1 MGYTRKWVPPTIPL
15 RDNLP
20 AWKLIC
26 QDIHDALLLA
36 GLTQTATAGQLDIAG
51 VAALPAD
58 GSYAGFREYA
68 FSDALQAT
76 APVILKLEFG
86 CGTEGL
92 AAGYYYYNRSRT
104 IRVRGTVTFKG
115 VASQAFV
122 WPQEFNDISAS
133 ITTQLTNLGTS
144 YLSYD
149 PAKGFLGFVYGA
161 GSRNKPQSQTDGGY
175 HGATLTVFLQRD
187 TDPNGAPNANGLAIY
202 SPSLPVRDG
211 ENLWTDG
218 ILPAAFCQYL
228 TESGA
233 SASYTTMATRIGGVQ
248 APVIPGQ
255 LNVQEMFYAAPEL
268 KPFPWMVT
276 YTQNGLP
283 EGAEFDIEVFPG
295 TTHKFIGLGNET
307 NIGTDQIIGQRGA
320 IAMLFE

>member
-1 MGYTRKWVPPTIPL
+1 MGYVRKWVPPTIPL

-36 GLTQTATAGQLDIAG
+36 GLTQTATAGQLNIAG

-92 AAGYYYYNRSRT
+92 GVGYGQARSRT
-104 IRVRGTVTFKG
+104 IGVRGTVTFKG
-115 VASQAFV
+115 VASRAFA
-122 WPQEFNDISAS
+122 WPQEFNANSANV
-133 ITTQLTNLGTS
+133 TTQLTNLGTS

-161 GSRNKPQSQTDGGY
+161 GSRNKPHASTESSY
-175 HGATLTVFLQRD
+175 YGATLTIFLQRD

-211 ENLWTDG
+211 AGLWTTG
-218 ILPAAFCQYL
+218 ILPPAYCQYL

-233 SASYTTMATRIGGVQ
+233 SAAYTTMATRIGGTQ

-255 LNVQEMFYAAPEL
+255 VNVQEMFYAAPEL

-283 EGAEFDIEVFPG
+283 EGTEFDIEVFPG

-307 NIGTDQIIGQRGA
+307 NIGTDALIGQRGA

>member
-1 MGYTRKWVPPTIPL
+1 MGYTRKWVPPSIPL

-58 GSYAGFREYA
+58 DSYAGFREYA

-86 CGTEGL
+86 CGAEGL
-92 AAGYYYYNRSRT
+92 AYGYGQLRSRT
-104 IRVRGTVTFKG
+104 IRVCGTVTFKG
-115 VASQAFV
+115 VASRTFV
-122 WPQEFNDISAS
+122 WPQGHPGVGQNRTS
-133 ITTQLTNLGTS
+133 QLTNYGTS

-149 PAKGFLGFVYGA
+149 SAKGFLGFVYGA
-161 GSRNKPQSQTDGGY
+161 GSRNKPHADLAGSY
-175 HGATLTVFLQRD
+175 YGASLTIFLQRD
-187 TDPNGAPNANGLAIY
+187 TGANGAPNANGLAIY
-202 SPSLPVRDG
+202 SPSLPSNEQG
-211 ENLWTDG
+211 SLWSAG
-218 ILPAAFCQYL
+218 VLPPAYCQYL
-228 TESGA
+228 TGSGA
-233 SASYTTMATRIGGVQ
+233 GASYTTMATRVGGAE

-255 LNVQEMFYAAPEL
+255 VNVQEMFYATPEL

-283 EGAEFDIEVFPG
+283 EGTEFDLEVFPG

-307 NIGTDQIIGQRGA
+307 SIGTDQIIGQRGA

>member
-58 GSYAGFREYA
+58 NSYAGFREYA

-86 CGTEGL
+86 CGMEGL
-92 AAGYYYYNRSRT
+92 SSYPLYDRSRT

-115 VASQAFV
+115 VASRAFA
-122 WPQEFNDISAS
+122 WPQELNVNSAS
-133 ITTQLTNLGTS
+133 VTTQLTNLGTS

-161 GSRNKPQSQTDGGY
+161 GSRNKPHASTEGSY
-175 HGATLTVFLQRD
+175 YGATLTIFLQRD
-187 TDPNGAPNANGLAIY
+187 TDANGAPNANGLAIY
-202 SPSLPVRDG
+202 SPSLTL
-211 ENLWTDG
+211 NNTSSLWTNG
-218 ILPAAFCQYL
+218 VMPTAFSQYL
-228 TESGA
+228 TGSRA
-233 SASYTTMATRIGGVQ
+233 SAAYTTMAIRIGGAQ
-248 APVIPGQ
+248 APVIPGKV
-255 LNVQEMFYAAPEL
+255 NVQEMFYAAPEL

-276 YTQNGLP
+276 YIQNGLP
-283 EGAEFDIEVFPG
+283 EGTEFDLEVFPG

-307 NIGTDQIIGQRGA
+307 NISTDRIIGQRGA

>member
-1 MGYTRKWVPPTIPL
+1 MGYVRKWVPPTIPL
-15 RDNLP
+15 RNDLP

-58 GSYAGFREYA
+58 NSYAGFREYA

-92 AAGYYYYNRSRT
+92 NSDYSTLRSRT

-115 VASQAFV
+115 VASRSFV
-122 WPQEFNDISAS
+122 WPQEHYGNTPQG
-133 ITTQLTNLGTS
+133 TTQLTNTGTS
-144 YLSYD
+144 FLSYD

-161 GSRNKPQSQTDGGY
+161 GSRNKPHADSGGSY
-175 HGATLTVFLQRD
+175 YGATLTIFLQRD
-187 TDPNGAPNANGLAIY
+187 TGANGAPNANGLAIY
-202 SPSLPVRDG
+202 SPSLPAAG
-211 ENLWTDG
+211 IGNLWAAG
-218 ILPAAFCQYL
+218 ILPAAYCQYL
-228 TESGA
+228 TGSGA
-233 SASYTTMATRIGGVQ
+233 GAAHTAMAIRVGGNE
-248 APVIPGQ
+248 APVISGQ
-255 LNVQEMFYAAPEL
+255 VNVQEMFYAAPEL

-276 YTQNGLP
+276 YANNNGLP
-283 EGAEFDIEVFPG
+283 EGTEFDIEVFPG
-295 TTHKFIGLGNET
+295 TTSKFIGLGNET
-307 NIGTDQIIGQRGA
+307 NIGTDPIIGQRGA

>member
-1 MGYTRKWVPPTIPL
+1 MGYVRKWVPPTIPL
-15 RDNLP
+15 RDDLP

-51 VAALPAD
+51 VATLPAD
-58 GSYAGFREYA
+58 NSYAGFREYA

-92 AAGYYYYNRSRT
+92 SSYSYYDRSRT

-115 VASQAFV
+115 VASRAFA
-122 WPQEFNDISAS
+122 WPQELNVNPGN
-133 ITTQLTNLGTS
+133 ITSQLTNLGTS

-149 PAKGFLGFVYGA
+149 SAKGFLGFVYGA
-161 GSRNKPQSQTDGGY
+161 GSRNKPHASTESSY
-175 HGATLTVFLQRD
+175 YGASLTIFLQRD

-202 SPSLPVRDG
+202 SPSLTANSTLD
-211 ENLWTDG
+211 LWANG
-218 ILPAAFCQYL
+218 VIPAAYCQYL
-228 TESGA
+228 TGSRA
-233 SASYTTMATRIGGVQ
+233 SASYTTMAIRVGGAE

-255 LNVQEMFYAAPEL
+255 VNVQEMFYAAPEL

-283 EGAEFDIEVFPG
+283 EGTEFDLEVFPG

-307 NIGTDQIIGQRGA
+307 NIGTDSIIGQRGA

>member
-1 MGYTRKWVPPTIPL
+1 MGYTRKWVPPSIPL
-15 RDNLP
+15 RDDLP

-58 GSYAGFREYA
+58 NSYAGFREYA

-86 CGTEGL
+86 CGAEGL
-92 AAGYYYYNRSRT
+92 GIGYGLARSRT

-115 VASQAFV
+115 VASRVFV
-122 WPQEFNDISAS
+122 WPQEHPTSGPNN
-133 ITTQLTNLGTS
+133 TTQLTNTGTS
-144 YLSYD
+144 FLSYD

-161 GSRNKPQSQTDGGY
+161 GSRNKPQVIAEGGY
-175 HGATLTVFLQRD
+175 HGATLTIFLQRD
-187 TDPNGAPNANGLAIY
+187 TGANGAPNANGLAIY
-202 SPSLPVRDG
+202 SPSLPERGAVT
-211 ENLWTDG
+211 LWTTG
-218 ILPAAFCQYL
+218 VLPPAYCQYL
-228 TESGA
+228 TGSGA
-233 SASYTTMATRIGGVQ
+233 GASYTTMAVRVGGTE

-255 LNVQEMFYAAPEL
+255 VNVQEMFYAAPEL

-276 YTQNGLP
+276 YTHNGLP
-283 EGAEFDIEVFPG
+283 EGTEFDLEVFPG

-307 NIGTDQIIGQRGA
+307 NIGTDAIIGQRGA

>member
-58 GSYAGFREYA
+58 NSYAGFREYA

-86 CGTEGL
+86 CGSEGL
-92 AAGYYYYNRSRT
+92 SAGYAAIRSRT
-104 IRVRGTVTFKG
+104 LRVRGTVTFKG
-115 VASQAFV
+115 VASRAFV
-122 WPQEFNDISAS
+122 WPQEHFGALPQG
-133 ITTQLTNLGTS
+133 TTQLTNTGTS

-161 GSRNKPQSQTDGGY
+161 GSRNKPQMDPTGGY
-175 HGATLTVFLQRD
+175 HGATLAIFLQRD
-187 TDPNGAPNANGLAIY
+187 TGANGVPNADGLAIY
-202 SPSLPVRDG
+202 SPSLPVKQSID
-211 ENLWTDG
+211 LWTDG
-218 ILPAAFCQYL
+218 VLPPAFCQYL
-228 TESGA
+228 TGSGA
-233 SASYTTMATRIGGVQ
+233 SVAYTTMATRIGGAE

-255 LNVQEMFYAAPEL
+255 VNVQEMFYAAPEL

-276 YTQNGLP
+276 YAHNGLP
-283 EGAEFDIEVFPG
+283 EGTEFDIEVFPG

-307 NIGTDQIIGQRGA
+307 SIGTDAIIGQRGA

>member
-1 MGYTRKWVPPTIPL
+1 MSYVRKWVPPSIPL
-15 RDNLP
+15 RDSLP

-58 GSYAGFREYA
+58 NSYAGFCEYA

-76 APVILKLEFG
+76 APVIIKLEFG
-86 CGTEGL
+86 CGAEGL
-92 AAGYYYYNRSRT
+92 TSGSSSYCRSRT
-104 IRVRGTVTFKG
+104 LRIRGTVTFKG
-115 VASQAFV
+115 VASRTFP
-122 WPQEFNDISAS
+122 WPQEANNSS
-133 ITTQLTNLGTS
+133 GVTTQLTNYGTS
-144 YLSYD
+144 YLTYD
-149 PAKGFLGFVYGA
+149 GAKGFLGFVYGA
-161 GSRNKPQSQTDGGY
+161 GSRNKPHSHSSGSY
-175 HGATLTVFLQRD
+175 YGATLTIFLQRD

-202 SPSLPVRDG
+202 SPSLTV
-211 ENLWTDG
+211 NNTSSLWTNG
-218 ILPAAFCQYL
+218 VIPTAFCQYL
-228 TESGA
+228 SGSGA
-233 SASYTTMATRIGGVQ
+233 SAAYTTMATRIGGAE

-255 LNVQEMFYAAPEL
+255 VNVQEMFYAAPEL

-276 YTQNGLP
+276 YTHNGLP
-283 EGAEFDIEVFPG
+283 EGTEFDLEVFPG

-307 NIGTDQIIGQRGA
+307 NIGTDSIIGQHGA

>member
-15 RDNLP
+15 RNDLP

-92 AAGYYYYNRSRT
+92 ASYYLYVRGRT

-115 VASQAFV
+115 VASRAFV
-122 WPQEFNDISAS
+122 WPQENNVNSAS
-133 ITTQLTNLGTS
+133 VTAQLTNFGTS

-161 GSRNKPQSQTDGGY
+161 GSRNKPYIYSDGSY
-175 HGATLTVFLQRD
+175 YGASLTIFLQRD
-187 TDPNGAPNANGLAIY
+187 TGANGTPNANGLAIY
-202 SPSLPVRDG
+202 SPSLPRQDVM
-211 ENLWTDG
+211 NLWTDG
-218 ILPAAFCQYL
+218 ILPPAYCQYL

-233 SASYTTMATRIGGVQ
+233 SASYTTMATRIGGAQ
-248 APVIPGQ
+248 APVIPGKV
-255 LNVQEMFYAAPEL
+255 NVQEMFYAAPEL

-276 YTQNGLP
+276 YTHNGLP
-283 EGAEFDIEVFPG
+283 EGTEFDLEVFPG

-307 NIGTDQIIGQRGA
+307 NIGTDAIIGQRGA

>member
-1 MGYTRKWVPPTIPL
+1 MGYVRKWVPPSIPL
-15 RDNLP
+15 RNNLP

-51 VAALPAD
+51 VADLPAD

-86 CGTEGL
+86 CGTENL
-92 AAGYYYYNRSRT
+92 SSYSYYARSRT

-115 VASQAFV
+115 VASWAFV
-122 WPQEFNDISAS
+122 WPQEINVTPGNV
-133 ITTQLTNLGTS
+133 TTQLTNLGTS

-149 PAKGFLGFVYGA
+149 LAKGFLGFVYGA
-161 GSRNKPQSQTDGGY
+161 GSRNKPHASTEGSY
-175 HGATLTVFLQRD
+175 YGATLTIFLQRD
-187 TDPNGAPNANGLAIY
+187 TDANGAPNANGLAIY
-202 SPSLPVRDG
+202 SPSLP
-211 ENLWTDG
+211 NYPASILWTNG
-218 ILPAAFCQYL
+218 VLPAAFCQYL
-228 TESGA
+228 TGSGA
-233 SASYTTMATRIGGVQ
+233 SAPYTTMATRIGGAE

-255 LNVQEMFYAAPEL
+255 VNVQEMFYAAPEL

-276 YTQNGLP
+276 YTHNGLP
-283 EGAEFDIEVFPG
+283 EGTEFDLEVFPG

-307 NIGTDQIIGQRGA
+307 NIGTDAIIGQRGA

>member
-15 RDNLP
+15 RNDLP

-86 CGTEGL
+86 CGSEGL
-92 AAGYYYYNRSRT
+92 YDYYIYTRSRT
-104 IRVRGTVTFKG
+104 LRVRGTVTFKG
-115 VASQAFV
+115 VASRAFV
-122 WPQEFNDISAS
+122 WPQEHNANPGN
-133 ITTQLTNLGTS
+133 ITSQLTHLGTS

-161 GSRNKPQSQTDGGY
+161 GSRNKPHSYSGGDY
-175 HGATLTVFLQRD
+175 YGSTLTIFLQRD

-202 SPSLPVRDG
+202 SPSLTLDYTN
-211 ENLWTDG
+211 NLWSNG
-218 ILPAAFCQYL
+218 ILPTAFCQYL
-228 TESGA
+228 TGSGA
-233 SASYTTMATRIGGVQ
+233 GTAYTTMATRIGGAQ
-248 APVIPGQ
+248 APVIPGKV
-255 LNVQEMFYAAPEL
+255 NVQEMFYAAPEL

-276 YTQNGLP
+276 YIQNGLP
-283 EGAEFDIEVFPG
+283 EGTEFDLEVFPG

-307 NIGTDQIIGQRGA
+307 NIGTDAIIGQRGA